1 VFPEAAVKIRRD
13 RELSP
18 DLIDKRAETRA
29 AAGRGL
35 ALPGGAKGGI
45 GGIILMLVLALL
57 GGTQLMGGGSSGSG
71 IDIGD
76 ILGQMSGVQAPGSA
90 SSVPGAPDPQAD
102 EVAFVSFVL
111 DDIQEFWTEEF
122 KTSGMTYER
131 ARLVLFERS
140 VTTGGCG
147 SAPSAV
153 GPFYCPADRTAYID
167 LTFFAE
173 LAKQLKFSGDFAQ
186 AYVIA
191 HELGHHVQ
199 NLTGVNAQ
207 VRAASEK
214 DPSKANEYSVR
225 QELQA
230 DCFAGAWA
238 FSVYEAGL
246 LERGDA
252 EEALNAAA
260 AVGDDRI
267 QSQSGTAINQETW
280 THGSSE
286 QRVKWFKRGF
296 ESGDP
301 GQCDTFSGDY

>member
-1 VFPEAAVKIRRD
+1 MKIRRQ

-35 ALPGGAKGGI
+35 AIPGGAKGGI
-45 GGIILMLVLALL
+45 GGIVLMLLLALL
-57 GGTQLMGGGSSGSG
+57 GGSQLMGGGGSGGSG

-76 ILGQMSGVQAPGSA
+76 ILGQMAGVQAPGTA

-111 DDIQEFWTEEF
+111 DDIQDFWTEEF
-122 KTSGMTYER
+122 KAAGSTYER
-131 ARLVLFERS
+131 AKLVLFERS

-153 GPFYCPADRTAYID
+153 GPFYCPPDQTAYID

-173 LAKQLKFSGDFAQ
+173 LAAQLQFSGDFAQ

-191 HELGHHVQ
+191 HEIGHHVQ
-199 NLTGVNAQ
+199 NLTGVNAA
-207 VRAASEK
+207 VREASAK
-214 DPSKANEYSVR
+214 DPDRANEFSVR

-238 FSVYEAGL
+238 FSVYQAGL
-246 LERGDA
+246 LESGDV
-252 EEALNAAA
+252 EEALTAAA

-267 QSQSGTAINQETW
+267 QKQSGTPINQETW

-286 QRVKWFKRGF
+286 QRVAWFKRGF

-301 GQCDTFSGDY
+301 GRCDTFSGDY

>member
-1 VFPEAAVKIRRD
+1 MKIRRN

-29 AAGRGL
+29 SAGRGL
-35 ALPGGAKGGI
+35 AIPGGAKGGI
-45 GGIILMLVLALL
+45 GGILVMLVLALL
-57 GGTQLMGGGSSGSG
+57 GGSQLMGGGGSSGSG

-76 ILGQMSGVQAPGSA
+76 ILGQMAGVQQPGTA
-90 SSVPGAPDPQAD
+90 SSVPNAPDPQAD

-111 DDIQEFWTEEF
+111 DDIQDFWAQEF
-122 KTSGMTYER
+122 KASGSTYER
-131 ARLVLFERS
+131 AKLVLFERS

-153 GPFYCPADRTAYID
+153 GPFYCPPDQTAYID

-173 LAKQLKFSGDFAQ
+173 LAAQLQFSGDFAQ

-199 NLTGVNAQ
+199 NLTGVNAA
-207 VRAASEK
+207 VRDASEK
-214 DPSKANEYSVR
+214 APSKANEDSVR

-230 DCFAGAWA
+230 DCFAGVWGHHAQRQR
-238 FSVYEAGL
+238 L
-246 LERGDA
+246 LEDGDV
-252 EEALNAAA
+252 EEGLNAASA
-260 AVGDDRI
+260 IGDDRL
-267 QSQSGTAINQETW
+267 QRQGRGRVTPETW

-286 QRVKWFKRGF
+286 QRARWLRRGLQT
-296 ESGDP
+296 GLLDA
-301 GQCDTFSGDY
+301 CDTFTGQP

>member
-1 VFPEAAVKIRRD
+1 MKIRRN

-29 AAGRGL
+29 SAGRGL
-35 ALPGGAKGGI
+35 SIPGGAKGGI
-45 GGIILMLVLALL
+45 GGILVMLVLALL
-57 GGTQLMGGGSSGSG
+57 GGSQLTGGGGSSGSG

-76 ILGQMSGVQAPGSA
+76 ILGQMAGVQQPGTA
-90 SSVPGAPDPQAD
+90 SSVPNAPDPQAD

-111 DDIQEFWTEEF
+111 DDIQEFWAEEF
-122 KTSGMTYER
+122 KASGSTYER
-131 ARLVLFERS
+131 AKLVLFERS

-153 GPFYCPADRTAYID
+153 GPFYCPPDQTAYID

-173 LAKQLKFSGDFAQ
+173 LAAQLQFSGDFAQ

-191 HELGHHVQ
+191 HELGHHIQ
-199 NLTGVNAQ
+199 NLTGVNAA
-207 VRAASEK
+207 VREASEK
-214 DPSKANEYSVR
+214 TPSKANEYSVR

-238 FSVYEAGL
+238 YSVYQAGL
-246 LERGDA
+246 LESGDI
-252 EEALNAAA
+252 EEALNAAS

-267 QSQSGTAINQETW
+267 QKQSGTAINQETW

-286 QRVKWFKRGF
+286 QRVSWFKRGF

>member
-1 VFPEAAVKIRRD
+1 MKIRRQ

-35 ALPGGAKGGI
+35 AIPGGAKGGI
-45 GGIILMLVLALL
+45 GGIVLMLLLALL
-57 GGTQLMGGGSSGSG
+57 GGSQLIGGGSSGSG

-76 ILGQMSGVQAPGSA
+76 ILGQMAGVQSPGTA

-111 DDIQEFWTEEF
+111 DDIQDFWTEEF
-122 KTSGMTYER
+122 KAAGSTYQR
-131 ARLVLFERS
+131 AKLVLFERS

-153 GPFYCPADRTAYID
+153 GPFYCPPDQTAYID

-173 LAKQLKFSGDFAQ
+173 LAARLEFSGDFAQ

-199 NLTGVNAQ
+199 NLTGVNAA
-207 VRAASEK
+207 VRQASAKEP
-214 DPSKANEYSVR
+214 DRANEFSVR

-230 DCFAGAWA
+230 DCFAGVWA
-238 FSVYEAGL
+238 YSVYQAGL
-246 LERGDA
+246 LESGDV
-252 EEALNAAA
+252 EEALTAAA

-267 QSQSGTAINQETW
+267 QKQSGTPVNQETW

-286 QRVKWFKRGF
+286 QRVAWFKRGF

-301 GQCDTFSGDY
+301 GRCDTFSGDY

>member
-1 VFPEAAVKIRRD
+1 MKIRRQ

-35 ALPGGAKGGI
+35 AIPGGAKGGI
-45 GGIILMLVLALL
+45 GGIVLMLLLALL
-57 GGTQLMGGGSSGSG
+57 GGSQLMGGGGSGGSG

-76 ILGQMSGVQAPGSA
+76 ILGQMAGVQAPGTA

-111 DDIQEFWTEEF
+111 DDIQDFWTEEF
-122 KTSGMTYER
+122 RAAGSTYER
-131 ARLVLFERS
+131 AKLVLFERS

-153 GPFYCPADRTAYID
+153 GPFYCPPDQTAYID

-173 LAKQLKFSGDFAQ
+173 LAAQLQFSGDFAQ

-191 HELGHHVQ
+191 HEIGHHVQ
-199 NLTGVNAQ
+199 NLTGVNAA
-207 VRAASEK
+207 VREASAK
-214 DPSKANEYSVR
+214 DPDRANEFSVR

-238 FSVYEAGL
+238 FSVYQAGL
-246 LERGDA
+246 LESGDV
-252 EEALNAAA
+252 EEALTAAA

-267 QSQSGTAINQETW
+267 QKQSGTPINQETW

-286 QRVKWFKRGF
+286 QRVAWFKRGF

-301 GQCDTFSGDY
+301 GRCDTFSGDY

>member
-1 VFPEAAVKIRRD
+1 MKIRRQ

-35 ALPGGAKGGI
+35 AIPGGAKGGI
-45 GGIILMLVLALL
+45 GGLILMLVLALL
-57 GGTQLMGGGSSGSG
+57 GGSQLIGGGSSGTG

-76 ILGQMSGVQAPGSA
+76 IFSQISSVQEPGTGSA
-90 SSVPGAPDPQAD
+90 VPGAPDPQAE

-111 DDIQEFWTEEF
+111 DDIQDYWTREFQEA
-122 KTSGMTYER
+122 GLTYER
-131 ARLVLFERS
+131 AKLVLFERS

-153 GPFYCPADRTAYID
+153 GPFYCPPDQTAYID

-173 LAKQLKFSGDFAQ
+173 MAAHLQFSGDFAQ

-199 NLTGVNAQ
+199 NLTGVNAA
-207 VRAASEK
+207 VREASEK
-214 DPSKANEYSVR
+214 TPSKANEYSVR

-230 DCFAGAWA
+230 DCYAGVWA
-238 FSVYEAGL
+238 YAVYQAGL
-246 LERGDA
+246 LESGDI
-252 EEALNAAA
+252 EEALTAAG

-267 QSQSGTAINQETW
+267 QKQSGTAINQETW

-286 QRVKWFKRGF
+286 QRVAWFTRGF